1 MKIVIDISE
10 DIYTR
15 LFDNGIQNN
24 EIAVD
29 DVCEMARAIRKG
41 YPVKNHSKR
50 MAPDILNHL
59 IGAEVLDKIR
69 VELHTTAEMHEDG
82 DFYLREE
89 WIDEIFDKYNPLSYC
104 KMTENCKDEEQNPFW
119 TFK

>member
-10 DIYTR
+10 DVYTR
-15 LFDNGIQNN
+15 LFDNGTQDN

-29 DVCEMARAIRKG
+29 DVCEMARALRLG
-41 YPVKNHSKR
+41 TPLSSSENHSKWV
-50 MAPDILNHL
+50 PEDVLNHL

-69 VELHTTAEMHEDG
+69 VELHATAEIHEDG

-89 WIDEIFDKYNPLSYC
+89 WIDEIFDKYNPGS
-104 KMTENCKDEEQNPFW
+104 EVKDNG
-119 TFK
+119 